1 MSNQVIFTN
10 ARVVTRDDVFAGTVR
25 VEGGRITAVERG
37 RANGTT
43 AAAGAMN
50 LRGDYLVPG
59 MVDVHTDNLERHMLP
74 RSTARWPGLPAL
86 LSHDAQVAGSGI
98 TTVLDA
104 VCVGMDYNAEGSV
117 RDFGDDS
124 AAALREATAAGW
136 LRAEHFLHL
145 RCDLPGKDT
154 ADQLEELLDEPLL
167 RMVSL
172 IDHTPGQRQVR
183 DLSRARKA
191 FSQQGR
197 FSDEEWEERVAWMR
211 EKQAKYA
218 PANRR
223 RVLELME
230 GRAIPVASHDD
241 TTVEHVEEA
250 HAAGIRISE
259 FPTTI
264 EAAHAAKC
272 RGMLTVMGAP
282 NVVLGKSQSGNV
294 SVREVAAAG
303 LLDCLS
309 SDYAPISMLHA
320 AFLLAE
326 GDEGRLPKA
335 MAMVTANPAAAV
347 GLHDRGVI
355 EAGRRADLIQVQAG
369 GAIPRV
375 VQVWREGE
383 RVA

>member
-1 MSNQVIFTN
+1 
-10 ARVVTRDDVFAGTVR
+10 
-25 VEGGRITAVERG
+25 
-37 RANGTT
+37 
-43 AAAGAMN
+43 
-50 LRGDYLVPG
+50 
-59 MVDVHTDNLERHMLP
+59 
-74 RSTARWPGLPAL
+74 
-86 LSHDAQVAGSGI
+86 
-98 TTVLDA
+98 
-104 VCVGMDYNAEGSV
+104 
-117 RDFGDDS
+117 
-124 AAALREATAAGW
+124 
-136 LRAEHFLHL
+136 LHL

-154 ADQLEELLDEPLL
+154 AAQLEAFLDEPLL

-172 IDHTPGQRQVR
+172 MDHTPGQRQVR
-183 DLSRARKA
+183 DLTRARQA
-191 FSQQGR
+191 FAKEGR
-197 FSDEEWEERVAWMR
+197 FSEQDWEERLEQMR
-211 EKQAKYA
+211 ERQARYA

-230 GRAIPVASHDD
+230 GRRVAVASHDD

-250 HAAGIRISE
+250 HVAGIRISE
-259 FPTTI
+259 FPTTL

-326 GDEGRLPKA
+326 GDEGRLPEA
-335 MAMVTANPAAAV
+335 VAMVTANPAAIT
-347 GLHDRGVI
+347 GLEDRGVI
-355 EAGRRADLIQVQAG
+355 EAGLRADLVQVQAG
-369 GAIPRV
+369 GPIPRV